1 MAQVKIS
8 AHELALNTP
17 LPFRVYSA
25 AGKLLLNEGNCLR
38 SESQR
43 ERLLTM
49 GAFREADAPVHQPNH
64 ACAGN
69 AMLLSTATHTA
80 AQPSAP
86 EPIQA
91 RFPTLPTGIEL
102 FQLTVCAGDNASF
115 NVHYVGAITD
125 QALLVT
131 VEDECEALK
140 LGTELEAK
148 VICGRAVYAFRTRVA
163 ARDTRITK
171 LVQLEYPAAIKRHT
185 IRKHMR
191 ISTQLS
197 ARLLRNDVVA
207 TGFDA
212 EVTNVCANGIG
223 FFLPNATLA
232 TLDVG
237 EHFKIALR
245 LKVDGR
251 THAVMLNCIARGVSR
266 KDNGLQIG
274 AEFGVVAEDVRRV
287 MEAYIFQ
294 QATGSSQA

>member
-1 MAQVKIS
+1 MAQLKIS

-49 GAFREADAPVHQPNH
+49 GAFRDADAPAHQPNS

-69 AMLLSTATHTA
+69 TMLLSTATHTSVQA
-80 AQPSAP
+80 PAP
-86 EPIQA
+86 ELVQV

-102 FQLTVCAGDNASF
+102 FQLTACAGEEASYH
-115 NVHYVGAITD
+115 VQYVGAIAD

-131 VEDECEALK
+131 VEDECEALTI
-140 LGTELEAK
+140 GTELEAK
-148 VICGRAVYAFRTRVA
+148 IICGRSVYAFRTRIA

-171 LVQLEYPAAIKRHT
+171 LIQLDYPAAIKRHT

-207 TGFDA
+207 TGFNA

-223 FFLPNATLA
+223 FFLPDATLE
-232 TLDVG
+232 VG

-245 LKVDGR
+245 LKVDER
-251 THAVMLNCIARGVSR
+251 THAVMLNCIARSLSR
-266 KDNGLQIG
+266 KDNDLKIG
-274 AEFGVVAEDVRRV
+274 AEFGVVSEDVRRV
-287 MEAYIFQ
+287 VQAYLFQ
-294 QATGSSQA
+294 QATSPLQT